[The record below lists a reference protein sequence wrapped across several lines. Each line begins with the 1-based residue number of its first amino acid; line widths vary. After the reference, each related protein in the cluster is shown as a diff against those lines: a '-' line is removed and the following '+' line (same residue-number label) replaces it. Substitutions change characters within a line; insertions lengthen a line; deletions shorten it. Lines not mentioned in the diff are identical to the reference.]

1 MIRAM
6 GQQRGQRQ
14 GVENLWVSRSGKRTE
29 LHGKGNQW
37 RARYVDSNGKERTRR
52 FKYKADAKGWLDQIT
67 RSGADIAPPVT
78 GIWTVAQQFS
88 QWVRKADIAETTRA
102 TRQHTWRAHV
112 SDKWGEL
119 QVTKVAPPDVKAW
132 GVADL
137 VDAGTGVPTIENAL
151 GILRMVLKDAVDDG
165 RLVRNP
171 CDGINAPRRQ
181 HRARPYLT
189 HRQVEQLAMAAGEV
203 DGLVVRL
210 LAYTGLR
217 WGELAALTV
226 ESVDML
232 RRRLQIKSAVA
243 EADGRLDWKSPK
255 DHERR
260 SVPFPAFLAD
270 ELSQRMLGK
279 RREDLVFSASSG
291 GPLRVSHWRPRVF
304 NVARDSLKDFPK
316 VTPNDLRHTAA
327 SLAVSAGGNVLAIA
341 RMLGHEDPSL
351 TLRTYADLFY
361 SDLDALAD
369 VLDQHR
375 TAALQPSTANSDSE
389 TDGENVPGT
398 LQQTA

>member
-1 MIRAM
+1 MK
-6 GQQRGQRQ
+6 QQRAPRQ
-14 GVENLWVSRSGKRTE
+14 GVENLWISRSGQRTK
-29 LHGKGNQW
+29 LYGKGMQYG
-37 RARYVDSNGKERTRR
+37 ARYTDTSGKERTRR

-67 RSGADIAPPVT
+67 RSGADIAPTVT

-88 QWVRKADIAETTRA
+88 QWIRKADIAETTRA

-132 GVADL
+132 VADL

-151 GILRMVLKDAVDDG
+151 GVLRMVLKDAVDDG

-189 HRQVEQLAMAAGEV
+189 DRQVEQLAVAAGEV

-217 WGELAALTV
+217 WGELAGLTV
-226 ESVDML
+226 ASVDML
-232 RRRLQIKSAVA
+232 RRRLQISQAVA
-243 EADGRLDWKSPK
+243 EADGRVEWKSPK

-270 ELSQRMLGK
+270 ELGKQMLGK
-279 RREDLVFSASSG
+279 GRADLLFSASKG

-304 NVARDSLKDFPK
+304 NAARNSLGDFPR

-327 SLAVSAGGNVLAIA
+327 SLAVSAGGNVLALA
-341 RMLGHEDPSL
+341 RMLGHEDPRL
-351 TLRTYADLFY
+351 TLRTYADLFD

-375 TAALQPSTANSDSE
+375 TAALRPSTANSDSE
-389 TDGENVPGT
+389 SEGENVPGT